1 MDKIAE
7 IAQTCLHVAVQL
19 KLQAAFGLRVKRVFW
34 SVRLRVRNVNE
45 LRITRGTR
53 RSRAGRA
60 ARCQVSDSGRGS
72 VAVKRL
78 YRPDHSGIVYARSVG
93 RPLQDGHEKH
103 GVTKKCGSNGTGLRH
118 QHLQELYERVAG
130 VAAPIKGSGT
140 RPDASLH
147 EEAMKRVVEAA
158 GHSRVTKANA
168 YLSTFAL
175 QERMARRRPTDDE
188 IRQALAD
195 AGGNKSHAAN
205 ALGISRQALYRALSA
220 SEN

>member
-1 MDKIAE
+1 
-7 IAQTCLHVAVQL
+7 
-19 KLQAAFGLRVKRVFW
+19 
-34 SVRLRVRNVNE
+34 
-45 LRITRGTR
+45 LRITRGTKG
-53 RSRAGRA
+53 GRERDVPLDAKLAILEEA
-60 ARCQVSDSGRGS
+60 ARLSNGFTGS
-72 VAVKRL
+72 TIPESYTLVQWVDRYKT
-78 YRPDHSGIVYARSVG
+78 VMK
-93 RPLQDGHEKH
+93 KH
-103 GVTKKCGSNGTGLRH
+103 GVTKKGLGVTGHGLRH
-118 QHLQELYERVAG
+118 QYLQELYERVAG

-175 QERMARRRPTDDE
+175 QEGMARRRPTDDE